1 MNNIFGITDEEC
13 FEIMRAADEA
23 QTQYYLDQ
31 QARNAPVL
39 EMVKALVGDEV
50 FAQVEE
56 EIEAAE
62 NTYDYEIVDEP
73 AGAPQDNGFALGDVY
88 VDQECGMSGD
98 DFSGTVALPQP
109 DGRYFQ
115 FAFNC

>member
-1 MNNIFGITDEEC
+1 MNEKFGISDEEY

-23 QTQYYLDQ
+23 MTQHLLAQ
-31 QARNAPVL
+31 QARNGPVL
-39 EMVKALVGDEV
+39 ELVKTLVGDEV
-50 FAQVEE
+50 FAQVEA

-88 VDQECGMSGD
+88 VDQSCGMSGD
-98 DFSGTVALPQP
+98 DFSGTVALPLP